1 MGSLLS
7 DEAVDERDAEA
18 ALVGIAAGHGVGA
31 VPVEDEGGADDR
43 EALAEGVETVTA
55 VEELGR
61 GGCRGDREEDGG
73 GKEEN
78 D

>member
-18 ALVGIAAGHGVGA
+18 ALVGIAAGHGVRA

-43 EALAEGVETVTA
+43 EALAEGGGVTTA
-55 VEELGR
+55 VEELGGR
-61 GGCRGDREEDGG
+61 SCRGDREEDGG
-73 GKEEN
+73 SKEEN